1 MADIRTQNVGGARQR
16 FFAEGVLPSG
26 DLVPAPI
33 LRSWQRCASMGL
45 HRLPRPRLEP
55 VTEAELRRIAERHD
69 RLRRVCRPELEAL
82 HGDAQDSDSIVI
94 LTDADGLVLDSVGSR
109 DFATRAARVALR
121 PGVAWGEGH
130 TGTNAIGTAL
140 VERRGVEVRG
150 AEHFFDDHRILTC
163 AAVPIRGP
171 RGDVLGALD
180 LSGPAGTGRSHALAL
195 VRLAVDQIEHRLFAE
210 GFEDADVLRLHP
222 DPALLGT
229 PREGVLVF
237 EADRLIAANRHAL
250 ALFGLDWDALGQ
262 IRRPDLL
269 MRGAG
274 DTGADG
280 AIRTR
285 DGRVLRARPVPR
297 PMALPRAVPL
307 PAPIADGLVLDA
319 AAQAQI
325 RRAVRLLDAN
335 LPVTILGETG
345 TGKEVFARAVHAAS
359 VRRAGPFVAINCAAL
374 PESLIEAEL
383 FGHEPGAFT
392 GARKQGAPGL
402 LRQAQGGVLFLDEIG
417 DMPLS
422 LQARLLRVLQE
433 REVTPLG
440 GGKPVAVDF
449 AVLCATHR
457 DLNALVA
464 TGRFRADL
472 QFRLAQY
479 PFHLPPLRAHADRAA
494 VIAALWRQAGGEA
507 AGLTL
512 TDSALAHLAGY
523 DWPGNFRQ
531 VTGTLR
537 AMIALAEP
545 GQNVDVD
552 MLPPLVRQAV
562 PVPAQASAPAAD
574 AALDRIELDA
584 MRAALDASGGNV
596 THAARRLGISRSTLY
611 RRLLAK
617 SGEDTRPV

>member
-1 MADIRTQNVGGARQR
+1 MADIRVQGVVNARQR

-45 HRLPRPRLEP
+45 HRLSRPRLEP
-55 VTEAELRRIAERHD
+55 VSEAELRRIAERHD

-82 HGDAQDSDSIVI
+82 HGEAQDNDCIVI
-94 LTDADGLVLDSVGSR
+94 LTDADGLVLDTVGSR
-109 DFATRAARVALR
+109 DFASRAARVALR
-121 PGVAWGEGH
+121 PGVVWGEGF

-140 VERRGVEVRG
+140 AERRAVEVRG

-163 AAVPIRGP
+163 AAAPIRGP
-171 RGDVLGALD
+171 RGDILGALD
-180 LSGPAGTGRSHALAL
+180 LSGAAGPGRSHALAL

-210 GFEDADVLRLHP
+210 GFGDADILRLHP

-229 PREGVLVF
+229 AREGVLVF
-237 EADRLIAANRHAL
+237 ESDRLIAANRHAL

-262 IRRPDLL
+262 TRRPDLL
-269 MRGAG
+269 ARGAG

-280 AIRTR
+280 TVRTSDGRMLRTR
-285 DGRVLRARPVPR
+285 PIPRRVPLARPVAP
-297 PMALPRAVPL
+297 AEAVG
-307 PAPIADGLVLDA
+307 DGPVLDA
-319 AAQAQI
+319 GVRAQI

-359 VRRAGPFVAINCAAL
+359 GRRSGPFVAINCAAL

-392 GARKQGAPGL
+392 GARRQGAPGL

-440 GGKPVAVDF
+440 GGKPVPVDF

-457 DLNALVA
+457 DLAALVA

-479 PFHLPPLRAHADRAA
+479 PFHLPPLRDHPDRAGL
-494 VIAALWRQAGGEA
+494 IAALWRQAGGEA

-512 TDSALAHLAGY
+512 TGEALARLAEY

-531 VTGTLR
+531 LTGALR
-537 AMIALAEP
+537 AMVALAEP
-545 GQNVDVD
+545 GQSVDTD
-552 MLPPLVRQAV
+552 MLPPLLRQ
-562 PVPAQASAPAAD
+562 PVPANRTTVPD
-574 AALDRIELDA
+574 AVLSRIELDA

-596 THAARRLGISRSTLY
+596 TRAARRLGISRSTLY

-617 SGEDTRPV
+617 SDGEH